1 MELRLVFIYSK
12 KRSKMIYSSSLCAIL
27 ITDPTSASGKAGE
40 TSLKREMNSP
50 SHQQRRRRRRALL
63 PNPICHC
70 DTSTEES
77 SPFLFASECVR
88 KRETSPTL
96 SSHHLCVCVLCCDWC
111 NTIAFPSP
119 TLYGHNRT
127 PIHPPTHMRRVEWEE
142 AEMRVSSCL
151 LHLSVPL
158 LFFSFLLLLLH
169 LYVSS
174 CWQRNK

>member
-127 PIHPPTHMRRVEWEE
+127 PIHPPTHMRRGRD
-142 AEMRVSSCL
+142 AS
-151 LHLSVPL
+151 
-158 LFFSFLLLLLH
+158 LLLLIAF
-169 LYVSS
+169 VSAS
-174 CWQRNK
+174 LILLLFVVVVASLRVVVLATE

>member
-96 SSHHLCVCVLCCDWC
+96 SSHHLCVCVCSAVIDATQSLFLPPLSTD
-111 NTIAFPSP
+111 TIGHPSTHLP
-119 TLYGHNRT
+119 T
-127 PIHPPTHMRRVEWEE
+127 
-142 AEMRVSSCL
+142 
-151 LHLSVPL
+151 
-158 LFFSFLLLLLH
+158 
-169 LYVSS
+169 
-174 CWQRNK
+174 